1 MRGETYVREKSVH
14 IHGKG
19 SRKGGGGG
27 GGRSDCVTGEL
38 RIQFGQKRR
47 GKNLTSCRRSCFR
60 SGIENLANKER
71 EKERAEEVSLIFVS
85 FKEIKKKKK
94 ENKFFLKKLI
104 KYMYFLF

>member
-1 MRGETYVREKSVH
+1 MSCCVAKHTSVKKVCIFIVRAAGRRE
-14 IHGKG
+14 
-19 SRKGGGGG
+19 GG

-71 EKERAEEVSLIFVS
+71 EKERAGEVSLIFVS

-94 ENKFFLKKLI
+94 KINFFLRN
-104 KYMYFLF
+104 

>member
-1 MRGETYVREKSVH
+1 MAKHTSVKKVCIFIVRAAGRGGR
-14 IHGKG
+14 
-19 SRKGGGGG
+19 GG

-71 EKERAEEVSLIFVS
+71 EKERAGEVSLIFVS

-94 ENKFFLKKLI
+94 KINFFLRN
-104 KYMYFLF
+104 